1 MKKNKNQIN
10 LIIHQ
15 YLLIIGINIF
25 KDLLINPALG
35 SCRKQMMIKKMVGG
49 IMGEKDIQE

>member
-25 KDLLINPALG
+25 KDLLINPAMR
-35 SCRKQMMIKKMVGG
+35 SSRKQMMMKEEIVDGMRGKG
-49 IMGEKDIQE
+49 IQE